1 MEQKRGEGKQIIRKR
16 SKLGQGVGALKG
28 GGAGTPL
35 WIMIIFFVPFSFLPL
50 ASIMLESLDETCAI
64 LEVELVSEAIGST
77 K

>member
-1 MEQKRGEGKQIIRKR
+1 
-16 SKLGQGVGALKG
+16 
-28 GGAGTPL
+28 
-35 WIMIIFFVPFSFLPL
+35 MIIFFVPFSFLPL